1 MVIKIILETIYQ
13 LVLIFKFQEEIIF
26 NVALSSTHRL
36 FQDIK
41 AMIIRFNNIQDHYTD
56 IQEIINELSN
66 NSQ

>member
-1 MVIKIILETIYQ
+1 MVIKNIPETIYQ